1 MSYVDLKHLLADLAL
16 EAVRDPERAPWTA
29 VAAAYGALAEENRP
43 AVPWSALRTKAEEFG
58 RGFDWHPTID
68 DAQRLVERGLLVRR
82 GDEFTIM
89 EPFLPFLAYLRRQTS
104 RLLDALRLVR
114 TLGPQGDEAEL
125 RRGVALFNAGLYF
138 ECHELLEGV
147 WRATP
152 GPERAFYHGIVQAA
166 AAFYHYE
173 KRNLHGARTLLTKGL
188 QKLEGFPDHYR
199 GVNLGAFRRMLRP
212 WLEQFN
218 AGVSNEPD
226 ALPVISLD
234 TGSTW

>member
-1 MSYVDLKHLLADLAL
+1 
-16 EAVRDPERAPWTA
+16 
-29 VAAAYGALAEENRP
+29 
-43 AVPWSALRTKAEEFG
+43 
-58 RGFDWHPTID
+58 
-68 DAQRLVERGLLVRR
+68 
-82 GDEFTIM
+82 
-89 EPFLPFLAYLRRQTS
+89 
-104 RLLDALRLVR
+104 
-114 TLGPQGDEAEL
+114 GPQGDEAEL
-125 RRGVALFNAGLYF
+125 RRGVVLFNAGLYF

-188 QKLEGFPDHYR
+188 QKLEGFPYHYR

-226 ALPVISLD
+226 ALPGNFSRYRIYLVTLNELSTASNRSSASRPACVTRILTRYSGASLD
-234 TGSTW
+234 AARYPTTVV